1 MSILFALYLCNR
13 NENSLYLQ
21 KETLSLSKRTNS
33 YLNQLYHKLVFIIN

>member
-21 KETLSLSKRTNS
+21 KETLSLSNKNEF
-33 YLNQLYHKLVFIIN
+33 LP